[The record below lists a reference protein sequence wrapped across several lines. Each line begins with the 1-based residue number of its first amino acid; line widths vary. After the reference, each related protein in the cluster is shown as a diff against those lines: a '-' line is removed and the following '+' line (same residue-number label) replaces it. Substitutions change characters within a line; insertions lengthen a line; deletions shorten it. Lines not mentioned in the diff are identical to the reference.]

1 MGALVVAGVVVL
13 LASLGVVFGIVLPWL
28 KAQPVFRALP
38 LLPSVKAS
46 GVVNDALLAS
56 AITRAV
62 DELVAHG
69 AWRRHEVEATVLRG
83 IRVTVRP
90 EVRWQDAHGQWVA
103 GLCIVESRD
112 LIVGTDFAALCHE
125 LAHLVQWDVE
135 GREEYGHETW
145 TLRGVTQAVDAWQ
158 AWLKEQTK

>member
-28 KAQPVFRALP
+28 KLQPVFRSLP
-38 LLPSVKAS
+38 LLPSVKAT

-56 AITRAV
+56 AITHAV

-83 IRVTVRP
+83 VRVTVRP
-90 EVRWQDAHGQWVA
+90 EVRWEYGAQTVA

-112 LIVGTDFAALCHE
+112 LIVGTDLAALCHE

-158 AWLKEQTK
+158 AWLKGEQKT